1 MRLRR
6 ASPLPVSASRLRHPA
21 HLGATF
27 RRLPWF
33 SVRDDRDCSKR
44 RKTSFPLGPGSYLD
58 GAPRLRGARGF
69 IYILIGG
76 NALAATAG
84 GQKPHGFTE
93 GLQAIGNA
101 PLRAA
106 VALVLLAGLGCFAGY
121 FLIRGFRDLARQRG
135 KRHRFAAAGLIGDA
149 AIYIGFVAALAGA
162 TLGGQGGEG
171 QTQSWFAWA
180 MHLPF
185 GRVLLGLVGVVIC
198 GCSLAYLAWGLLAD
212 LERDLSLPPSEK
224 RLFQPVARYGIG
236 GRGVA
241 IAFVGAYW
249 LMAAINANPSQ
260 AHQLGQA
267 MQDVRS
273 HAYGWVLLLALG
285 LAFVASASFDL
296 VEAVFRKRES

>member
-1 MRLRR
+1 MTETAASGAKRPSRSGLALTLMARL
-6 ASPLPVSASRLRHPA
+6 
-21 HLGATF
+21 G
-27 RRLPWF
+27 
-33 SVRDDRDCSKR
+33 
-44 RKTSFPLGPGSYLD
+44 Y
-58 GAPRLRGARGF
+58 GARGL
-69 IYILIGG
+69 IYLLIGG

-84 GQKPHGFTE
+84 GRKPHGFTD
-93 GLQAIGNA
+93 GLQAIGNV
-101 PLRAA
+101 PLRTA

-135 KRHRFAAAGLIGDA
+135 KQHRFAAAGLIGDA

-162 TLGGQGGEG
+162 TFGGQGGEG

-185 GRVLLGLVGVVIC
+185 GRVLLGLVGVAIC
-198 GCSLAYLAWGLLAD
+198 GCGLAYLAWGLSAD

-224 RLFQPVARYGIG
+224 RLFRPVARYGIG

-249 LMAAINANPSQ
+249 LVGAVNANPSQ

-285 LAFVASASFDL
+285 VAFVASASFDL

>member
-1 MRLRR
+1 MTETAASGAKRPFRSGLALTLMARL
-6 ASPLPVSASRLRHPA
+6 
-21 HLGATF
+21 G
-27 RRLPWF
+27 
-33 SVRDDRDCSKR
+33 
-44 RKTSFPLGPGSYLD
+44 Y
-58 GAPRLRGARGF
+58 GARGI
-69 IYILIGG
+69 IYLLIGG

-84 GQKPHGFTE
+84 GQKPHGFTD
-93 GLQAIGNA
+93 GLQAISSGPVRTA
-101 PLRAA
+101 I
-106 VALVLLAGLGCFAGY
+106 ALVLLAGLGCFAGY
-121 FLIRGFRDLARQRG
+121 FLIHGFRDLARQRS
-135 KRHRFAAAGLIGDA
+135 KRHRFAAAGLIGDG

-162 TLGGQGGEG
+162 AFGGHGGEG
-171 QTQSWFAWA
+171 QTQSWVAWA

-185 GRVLLGLVGVVIC
+185 GRVLLGLIGAVVC
-198 GCSLAYLAWGLLAD
+198 GCGLAYLAWGLSAD

-249 LMAAINANPSQ
+249 LMAAINSNPSQ

-285 LAFVASASFDL
+285 LAFVASFDL